1 MAYDVT
7 MRDSDAAIIR
17 GLRQRPPWALE
28 RFEAMPAAEL
38 FALDGVS
45 TDDGDPAEAESAA

>member
-1 MAYDVT
+1 

-17 GLRQRPPWALE
+17 GLRQRGPWDLE
-28 RFEAMPAAEL
+28 RVEAMVAAEL

-45 TDDGDPAEAESAA
+45 TDDVEPAAAESAV